1 MHNDMHIFSHTE
13 AGGKI
18 DNEDY
23 VLVRRHPLHGG
34 GWVALL
40 ADGQGG
46 CSNGGLA
53 ARTACETAMDLAGG
67 TSFDA
72 LLNPSRL
79 VDLLERTDRAVAEI
93 GGFTPL
99 VALVA
104 DPISSFAVGASA
116 GDSQAYVGLLD
127 GRVEHLTA
135 RQRKNPPVGSGDA
148 KFEVFSVEER
158 SWQRLLIVSDGV
170 WKFAGFDAVRSAMAL
185 PDPHE
190 TLGHLRRAALG
201 KLGQTLP
208 DDFSLISISLE

>member
-67 TSFDA
+67 TSFDV
-72 LLNPSRL
+72 LLDPSRL
-79 VDLLERTDRAVAEI
+79 VELLERTDRAVAMT
-93 GGFTPL
+93 GGFTTL
-99 VALVA
+99 VALLV
-104 DPISSFAVGASA
+104 DPISSFAIGASV
-116 GDSQAYVGLLD
+116 GDSQAYVRLLN
-127 GRVEHLTA
+127 GRVEQLSA

-148 KFEVFSVEER
+148 NFG
-158 SWQRLLIVSDGV
+158 LP
-170 WKFAGFDAVRSAMAL
+170 AGAFI
-185 PDPHE
+185 E
-190 TLGHLRRAALG
+190 
-201 KLGQTLP
+201 
-208 DDFSLISISLE
+208 